1 MRADIHPTYHS
12 EATVSCA
19 CGYSWKT
26 GSTQAEI
33 RIDICSECHPFYTG
47 EQRIVDTAG
56 QVERF
61 MGRLKQYGAYA
72 EEQEKRD
79 QQAQEKSAQSFLN
92 QQILA
97 LDLSDRI
104 FQILTDANYA
114 TVGNIVDKVENDPES
129 LLELNGFG
137 PKALEQLVEK
147 IDTARE
153 TFEASKN

>member
-1 MRADIHPTYHS
+1 MKAEIHPTYHA
-12 EATVSCA
+12 EAEVSCA
-19 CGYSWKT
+19 CGHTWKT
-26 GSTQAEI
+26 GSTQPSI

-61 MGRLKQYGAYA
+61 MGRLKQYGTFA
-72 EEQEKRD
+72 EEQEKRAKT
-79 QQAQEKSAQSFLN
+79 AQEKSAQSFLN

-104 FQILTDANYA
+104 FQLLTDASFA
-114 TVGNIVDKVENDPES
+114 TVGSVVDKLENDPDS

-137 PKALEQLVEK
+137 PKALEQLAEQ
-147 IDTARE
+147 IETARE
-153 TFEASKN
+153 TFEAAKN